1 MTESTAVRVVEIKS
15 ADELRS
21 IGNEFKSTY
30 SDVKGWKEI
39 RFGDRGRLPMRD
51 AAKLFVSLQLAGEI
65 KIVDTDYY
73 PITEWAL
80 GGTVSPHKSRD
91 GFSYVIT
98 YSVKGVDGTHTLTLT
113 DDAVNEYLPNVKG
126 KVGGAY
132 ATMLLA
138 LHLNAEDEN
147 TLLSVLTNY
156 SVKDVTRIATPSE
169 SDVKKTEDAPKGDD
183 TGEQVSDADKA
194 TETPEDVKAP
204 EVTEPV
210 KVETV
215 ADEVKVPVPA
225 EAAPKPAARKRN
237 TTTAKPRAA
246 KPTAKA
252 ANKA

>member
-1 MTESTAVRVVEIKS
+1 MTESNAVRVVEINS
-15 ADELRS
+15 ADELRA

-30 SDVKGWKEI
+30 SNVPAWAAI

-51 AAKLFVSLQLAGEI
+51 AAKLLVGLQLAGDI
-65 KIVDTDYY
+65 KIVDTDYF
-73 PITEWAL
+73 PVTQWAL

-113 DDAVNEYLPNVKG
+113 DDVVNEYLPNVKG

-132 ATMLLA
+132 ATMLVA
-138 LHLNAEDEN
+138 LHLNTEDEN
-147 TLLSVLTNY
+147 APLSMLTNY
-156 SVKDVTRIATPSE
+156 TVKDVTRIATPSE
-169 SDVKKTEDAPKGDD
+169 SDVKKTEEAPKGDD
-183 TGEQVSDADKA
+183 TGESKTDADKA
-194 TETPEDVKAP
+194 TETPEEVKAP

-210 KVETV
+210 KAEPV

-237 TTTAKPRAA
+237 STPAKPRAA
-246 KPTAKA
+246 KPAAKA
-252 ANKA
+252 DKA